1 MGKYLFSVLAF
12 VFTLSASQAQFVSV
26 EDSLEVLLPHLQGR
40 ELVDALSAIAEEN
53 IHSDLEKLDRY
64 ANAADSLSQR
74 IGYPEG
80 EAMARIIKGYSLYWR
95 GHLAQAREAFQ
106 RELDRSVALKF
117 TRGIYMGQEG
127 VFITSLRLGEI
138 EKGHQS
144 VESLLTFVKTIPDSV
159 ERNFYITEANN
170 KLAYYYII
178 LHEFPKAHE
187 VLRANMAFA
196 LRHPG
201 SPRIMGM
208 ILKTMGDLES
218 REDRTRE
225 SIAHLEQAREYFRVV
240 RDRHSYISCVMIQAT
255 MYAQAGETA
264 KAMSIFEDLLTR
276 AKQRGYRI
284 GIADLDN
291 ELAQLY
297 VNQGKFA
304 KAIAL
309 QLESLALYTDLNRV
323 NEMMIVSEGLGK
335 TYVKLGNFPQAITH
349 FKDAIRLSEDN
360 VPEGESRRVLSD
372 LYILL
377 SQASLRMDERDDANY
392 YARKALYSPTA
403 HEDFALA
410 VPALNNLARV
420 FLSFHEPDSATRTLA
435 TITNHLD
442 VIQSNREQTVYFN
455 SLGELNRQRKS
466 YGQSMAAFGKALAL
480 SKAAHYADEQLLAL
494 KGLSDVQAET
504 QHPGEALAQRESYY
518 ALKDSV
524 YSMTASNE
532 ITDILIKY
540 QTAEKERQNALL
552 RSEQIV
558 QEANFRTQGITLTLI
573 SVVLALMALLAIG
586 LLRTNHVNKKHN
598 QAMAEKNQEIA
609 LQNEEISSQTEAIE
623 AQHEKLKQSLQDL
636 KYTQAMLIHSEK
648 MASLGQLTAGV
659 AHEINNPVNFISNG
673 VDELTQQIDVIIS
686 LLKQYDDTAPAL
698 PQMERQAIVA
708 LKNELG
714 FEDTLDDIQNLKRL
728 ISTGVERTTHIV
740 KSLRVFSHE
749 GQKAFSQANLNEQL
763 DATLAMT
770 QSEMRGH
777 IEVVKHLDPAL
788 PLVECNM
795 GEINQVFMNIIL
807 NGIQAI
813 EDKGTLT
820 IVTRWDAREK
830 HVRVEIADTGRGIPA
845 DVKYHIFDPFFT
857 TKEVG
862 KGTGLGLTISASIV
876 EKHHGQIQVQS
887 EEGHGTRFIVT
898 LPETQTT
905 AGGVGGVRAM
915 SKDTFPATA
924 GDDGIQ

>member
-1 MGKYLFSVLAF
+1 MGKYFFSVLAF
-12 VFTLSASQAQFVSV
+12 VFTLSVCRAQFVSV
-26 EDSLEVLLPHLQGR
+26 EDSLEVLLPRLQGR
-40 ELVDALSAIAEEN
+40 ERVDALSAIAEEN
-53 IHSDLEKLDRY
+53 IHSDLEKLDHY
-64 ANAADSLSQR
+64 GNAADSLAQR

-80 EAMARIIKGYSLYWR
+80 ETMARIIKGYSLYWR

-106 RELDRSVALKF
+106 REFDRSVALKF

-127 VFITSLRLGEI
+127 VFITSLRLGDI
-138 EKGHQS
+138 EKAHQC
-144 VESLLTFVKTIPDSV
+144 VKSLSAFVKTIPDSV

-170 KLAYYYII
+170 KLAYYYVIT
-178 LHEFPKAHE
+178 HEFPKAHE
-187 VLRANMAFA
+187 VLRENMAFA

-201 SPRIMGM
+201 SPRTMGM
-208 ILKTMGDLES
+208 ILKTMGDLEA
-218 REDRTRE
+218 REDHPRE
-225 SIAHLEQAREYFRVV
+225 SIAHLEQARDYFRVV
-240 RDRHSYISCVMIQAT
+240 RDRHNYTSCILIQAS

-264 KAMSIFEDLLTR
+264 KAMEIFEDLLAR
-276 AKQRGYRI
+276 ARQRGYRI
-284 GIADLDN
+284 GVANIDY

-297 VNQGKFA
+297 NNQGKFA

-309 QLESLALYTDLNRV
+309 QLEALALFTELNRA
-323 NEMMIVSEGLGK
+323 NDMMTTREGLGK
-335 TYVKLGNFPQAITH
+335 TYVKLGNFPQAIAH
-349 FKDAIRLSEDN
+349 FKQAIQLSENN

-392 YARKALYSPTA
+392 YARKALYTPTL
-403 HEDFALA
+403 HEEFALA

-420 FLSFHEPDSATRTLA
+420 FLWFHQSDSAARTL
-435 TITNHLD
+435 TPITNHLD

-466 YGQSMAAFGKALAL
+466 YAQSLTAFGKALAL

-494 KGLSDVQAET
+494 RGLSDVQAET
-504 QHPGEALAQRESYY
+504 QHPGEALVQRESYY

-558 QEANFRTQGITLTLI
+558 QETNLRTQGITLVLI
-573 SVVLALMALLAIG
+573 SVVLALTILLAIG
-586 LLRTNHVNKKHN
+586 LIRTNLVNKKHN
-598 QAMAEKNQEIA
+598 EALAEKNQEIA

-673 VDELTQQIDVIIS
+673 VNELTQQIDVIITV
-686 LLKQYDDTAPAL
+686 LKQYDSTAPAL
-698 PQMERQAIVA
+698 PQAEQQAIVA
-708 LKNELG
+708 LKGKLG
-714 FEDTLDDIQNLKRL
+714 FEDTLDDIQDLKKL
-728 ISTGVERTTHIV
+728 INTGVERTTHIV
-740 KSLRVFSHE
+740 KSLRIFSHE

-763 DATLAMT
+763 DVTLAMT
-770 QSEMRGH
+770 QSEMRGRVD
-777 IEVVKHLDPAL
+777 VVKIYDPAL
-788 PLVECNM
+788 PLVECNI
-795 GEINQVFMNIIL
+795 GEINQVFMNIIM

-813 EDKGTLT
+813 EEKGTLT
-820 IVTRWDAREK
+820 IATRWNAREK
-830 HVRVEIADTGRGIPA
+830 QVHVEIADTGRGIPA
-845 DVKYHIFDPFFT
+845 DVKSLIFDPFFT

-876 EKHHGQIQVQS
+876 EKHQGRIQVQT

-898 LPETQTT
+898 LPETQTAT
-905 AGGVGGVRAM
+905 GGPGIGTTSR
-915 SKDTFPATA
+915 DTFPATA
-924 GDDGIQ
+924 GDYGKQ